1 MYPFL
6 LRCCHSGPSCDLMLV
21 IKHISGA
28 RKHLFLLFPLDFF
41 FFFCPLQIYTHILTS
56 NNYSVLDFCFIEI
69 DLTHLILLTLRK
81 DFNSLLMLYV
91 IYYITCIFH
100 ITERWN
106 YLWDV
111 FKCSI
116 FTFHRINHY
125 LNKRQ
130 NFCLWWH
137 KIRKVRFKKNLV

>member
-1 MYPFL
+1 MLSFWPQLWSNASHQAY
-6 LRCCHSGPSCDLMLV
+6 LRCPKAFIPSV
-21 IKHISGA
+21 SFG
-28 RKHLFLLFPLDFF
+28 FFF